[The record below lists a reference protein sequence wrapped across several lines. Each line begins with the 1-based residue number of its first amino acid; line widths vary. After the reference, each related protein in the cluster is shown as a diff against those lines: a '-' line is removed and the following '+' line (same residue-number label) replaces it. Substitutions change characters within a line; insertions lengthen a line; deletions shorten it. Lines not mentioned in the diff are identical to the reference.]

1 MTINSDEEQGSNQ
14 MESKAVD
21 PKKETITDGRKSRRE
36 QNKRKVLS
44 TFLNLIAEKR
54 TLPDTGEIAS
64 EAGVSRRSIFRYFND
79 LDELIEEAYHYKL
92 DQIREKF
99 PEPEVPIKTD
109 NIEEVITRY
118 VNHLSDIYE
127 FTASIRNLL
136 SERGMPL
143 EVRERIETL
152 KSQTLR
158 DGLKKYFEI
167 FLDDTDIESN
177 FIYALESSLSPKA
190 WDYLKGPCGLNIEQ
204 ARQAWVEMLLRIFS
218 KYKNK

>member
-1 MTINSDEEQGSNQ
+1 MTINSDEKQGSNQ
-14 MESKAVD
+14 METKIVDSSKE
-21 PKKETITDGRKSRRE
+21 ETKDGRRSRRE

-54 TLPDTGEIAS
+54 TLPDTGEIAE

-79 LDELIEEAYHYKL
+79 LDGLIEEAYHYKL
-92 DQIREKF
+92 DQIKEKF
-99 PEPEVPIKTD
+99 PEPEVPVSTD
-109 NIEEVITRY
+109 NLEETITKY
-118 VNHLSDIYE
+118 VNHLSNIYE

-152 KSQTLR
+152 KSKTLR
-158 DGLKKYFEI
+158 DGLKEYFEI
-167 FLDDTDIESN
+167 FLNDTDIESN

-190 WDYLKGPCGLNIEQ
+190 WDYLKSPCGLELEQ
-204 ARQAWVEMLLRIFS
+204 ARQAWVEMLLRIFNR
-218 KYKNK
+218 YK

>member
-1 MTINSDEEQGSNQ
+1 MTMNSDEEQGSNQ

-21 PKKETITDGRKSRRE
+21 SKKETITDGRKSRRE
-36 QNKRKVLS
+36 QNKRQVLES
-44 TFLNLIAEKR
+44 FLSLAARKK
-54 TLPDTGEIAS
+54 TLPSASEIAG

-79 LDELIEEAYHYKL
+79 LDALIEEAYHYKL

-99 PEPEVPIKTD
+99 PEPDIPVKTD
-109 NIEEVITRY
+109 NIEEVITKY

-136 SERGMPL
+136 SERGMPQ
-143 EVRERIETL
+143 EVRERIDSL

-158 DGLKKYFEI
+158 KGLAEYFSI
-167 FLDDTDIESN
+167 YLNNNDQESN
-177 FIYALESSLSPKA
+177 FLYALESTLSPEA

-204 ARQAWVEMLLRIFS
+204 ARQAWVEMLLKIFS
-218 KYKNK
+218 